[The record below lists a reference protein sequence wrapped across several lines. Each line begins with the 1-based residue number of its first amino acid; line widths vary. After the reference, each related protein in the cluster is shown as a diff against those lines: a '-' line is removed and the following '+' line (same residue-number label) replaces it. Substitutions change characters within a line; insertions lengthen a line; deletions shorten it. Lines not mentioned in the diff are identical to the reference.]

1 SAATAE
7 TACYVHCSLRQP
19 GQPDLTSRPEPLSAT
34 DSASCQV
41 QSGGV
46 DGESRWLL
54 TLTGLPRRRVPSVK
68 ACRRASRR
76 CDSVIV
82 SGFTRPRRPEAD
94 DNDDGLSVD
103 DEVGSTIAVSLAAVA
118 KSLGLPDSAAEDVA
132 ANKPTVFVTNV
143 WAYAVLRLRQPS
155 QRLLLIGLRRDRR
168 CRVLVNGKRR
178 SQRSVLY
185 YDWAGGQDD
194 NDGFQPPRLTFSENW
209 PPLVDY
215 PAGESAL
222 LLAEPPDSLIRQLM
236 LGDAVATAD
245 RLCALNGWSS
255 RGCLV
260 PLVSLEAALRQRQLD
275 TVAFFL
281 NSHEQA
287 PLASLRPA
295 LDLMLSYLASLADS
309 PAGRQYADQLAA
321 RINRFLC
328 RQLLLADQADSSQAE
343 LSLYLSRVRRYCRRP
358 VPQPPPTPLL
368 KASSASL
375 ISSSASVGDASSA
388 STSAAAAAASA
399 WSQLAD
405 TDVLVDA
412 CLSNCVTRALEYF
425 SNSSASRSCTAAHCL
440 TVCRSRV
447 RYLVGRRQLVEARVL
462 LDASGADTERE
473 LRDLLLDCADAGL
486 RSWLYLQLAADLPA
500 EVQAAMSSMERLSS
514 AYNTDEARAELRA
527 ALLAGEPEAA
537 ASESA
542 SPLTLRRMLSLAES
556 RVQELLLRRSLAV
569 QSLTDVLD
577 RFPAQAVWRHLL
589 AAGNYRLLSEALDA
603 ARPSSDDLDG
613 LHSLPEWLS
622 EPLLC
627 RAAKSGRFSA
637 KEASSRRLWLRR
649 CALAGCLAT
658 EAEPLRA
665 LLGEALEAGHVTAAS
680 YALDMLEEMGAGEIS
695 DDSSSSRQSSLLSRL
710 RDLRSKRLDANEDQD
725 PESDWP
731 APEPL
736 REDPSGVSLDSL
748 LPACLAPVEAAD
760 KSAGGDAEPPEIGRL
775 PHRYYLANLRPVSAY
790 AVYLAEFF
798 SAASPAASATAS
810 PLPLNRRSIR
820 AAVTSVSAE
829 AAAVAGASN
838 SAIDAVTSALV
849 FGHLCGVSDIQCK
862 LRASDIV
869 LAKSVSDAAAAEDP
883 PADLGQLV
891 MQWRCRAL
899 AAHLTGRPLPA
910 EPLVQL
916 AANDDWAGF
925 LAAGQLLGY
934 GKPRLLSLLNQFA
947 SRPVADHLAHV
958 IEMASSTAP
967 ETTRPA
973 EPRQRLYDQLGL
985 TARPRSQQQQQ
996 QQSSSTTATVSAQQ
1010 RRPPKHRR
1018 RGRSSS
1024 RNVASTLT
1032 TTESESSAETA
1043 AAVPP
1048 SRTPPPPNSDA
1059 DEASTAPDE
1068 SEIVGGRATAPEAPP
1083 RPPGDSD
1090 VDGGLLAVVGADSS
1104 RRHLG
1109 LYARQLG
1116 HPLLSLLSERPALSD
1131 YLASLAQLPPP
1142 TVGGDSSTGVDALLS
1157 TPDALIAECR
1167 SAGRLDA
1174 LADACAVFLPQRR
1187 GLSELAAACHGI
1199 STSVGAE
1206 APAVNERLLESL
1218 RAYRDDCPLTGALLR
1233 LWDELNAES
1242 RTSATA
1248 TDADDSGEGEEVI
1261 GQFKLSARWTSL
1273 VGRLKAEEAASNGDA
1288 DENLTGE
1295 GQQLGGP
1302 AAATAAP
1309 DAGASGLVSSR
1320 QRRSVVTLASPQ
1332 PVTSPSPGGGG
1343 GSLESEVTELID
1355 RHAAAASFQQL
1366 ASVMSSARELTD
1378 RLEAAGQFAEMVRL
1392 ARGIGRYG
1400 EMAYV
1405 FHKLRSAGHFEPEL
1419 LCGRGG
1425 GVGGRDHRLQRAL
1438 LEFLRRHCPEDRDS
1452 LIAVYLYYCMDRELG
1467 NLLFRDA
1474 QYLDAAQAY
1483 IRADCPR
1490 LAWRS
1495 FRLAQLAALP
1505 AGLRGAADP
1514 RRALAGHPNVYEAA
1528 VLAHAEAV
1536 RPAGRDWAAA
1546 VYGHVI
1552 GATATAAGAAAYQS
1566 GFMAHV
1572 LPTCDTWTGGWRD
1585 FEDRLRASCRSSE
1598 EKRAAEAFLAAC
1610 QRSMP
1615 AA

>member
-1 SAATAE
+1 RVDYFNAELQEVAAVQWLRLAGLVNESSSSVNRRGSNSDDFVLGQRRMTGCPDGCSDSSPEVTLILLCCWLAELTTVASFPSLCQLPLQLLLTVDDAHHFVGLLAGFQHAFLPRPGFYRRSEHGRSLAHQRVGMICSQGGHSFSELLPRLCQLFAFAVLRLRIRFAFLSCLFFAVVGFLILFFQFLLFVVFVWLWRAHLLAAHVLNQKVNKRLSGSSCFPESAQSFLLGAVLLGALAKLSSPAFVRFPLHGAQFVLSMLLNVTVKQRFESFALHSIPSPDQLHATAE

-680 YALDMLEEMGAGEIS
+680 RLILKSPILAAQSAPGSAIEAAR
-695 DDSSSSRQSSLLSRL
+695 RQR
-710 RDLRSKRLDANEDQD
+710 RPG

-1068 SEIVGGRATAPEAPP
+1068 SEISAVGRRHRKRRLDHRATPTW
-1083 RPPGDSD
+1083 
-1090 VDGGLLAVVGADSS
+1090 
-1104 RRHLG
+1104 RRG
-1109 LYARQLG
+1109 
-1116 HPLLSLLSERPALSD
+1116 PAL
-1131 YLASLAQLPPP
+1131 
-1142 TVGGDSSTGVDALLS
+1142 
-1157 TPDALIAECR
+1157 
-1167 SAGRLDA
+1167 SAGRL
-1174 LADACAVFLPQRR
+1174 
-1187 GLSELAAACHGI
+1187 E
-1199 STSVGAE
+1199 STSAPRLVRQA
-1206 APAVNERLLESL
+1206 ARPSAAQPAVRATGPVRL
-1218 RAYRDDCPLTGALLR
+1218 
-1233 LWDELNAES
+1233 
-1242 RTSATA
+1242 
-1248 TDADDSGEGEEVI
+1248 SGQPRSV
-1261 GQFKLSARWTSL
+1261 
-1273 VGRLKAEEAASNGDA
+1273 
-1288 DENLTGE
+1288 
-1295 GQQLGGP
+1295 
-1302 AAATAAP
+1302 AAP
-1309 DAGASGLVSSR
+1309 N
-1320 QRRSVVTLASPQ
+1320 RR
-1332 PVTSPSPGGGG
+1332 
-1343 GSLESEVTELID
+1343 
-1355 RHAAAASFQQL
+1355 R
-1366 ASVMSSARELTD
+1366 
-1378 RLEAAGQFAEMVRL
+1378 
-1392 ARGIGRYG
+1392 
-1400 EMAYV
+1400 
-1405 FHKLRSAGHFEPEL
+1405 
-1419 LCGRGG
+1419 
-1425 GVGGRDHRLQRAL
+1425 RLQH
-1438 LEFLRRHCPEDRDS
+1438 RRRCA
-1452 LIAVYLYYCMDRELG
+1452 II
-1467 NLLFRDA
+1467 DA
-1474 QYLDAAQAY
+1474 
-1483 IRADCPR
+1483 
-1490 LAWRS
+1490 
-1495 FRLAQLAALP
+1495 
-1505 AGLRGAADP
+1505 
-1514 RRALAGHPNVYEAA
+1514 
-1528 VLAHAEAV
+1528 
-1536 RPAGRDWAAA
+1536 
-1546 VYGHVI
+1546 
-1552 GATATAAGAAAYQS
+1552 
-1566 GFMAHV
+1566 
-1572 LPTCDTWTGGWRD
+1572 
-1585 FEDRLRASCRSSE
+1585 
-1598 EKRAAEAFLAAC
+1598 
-1610 QRSMP
+1610 
-1615 AA
+1615 